1 YHIWL
6 SILIRGNYT
15 VLTDKEINDAKI
27 GFKYQHPSD
36 ILHEHEDCIRMAY
49 EWLDA
54 QTTIKTKPK
63 HSRAL
68 KHIIEKWAGRYIS
81 QSDVEIAAYLHPKIT
96 GKYPN
101 FNLSAKFTRP
111 LDSRLNGIGQ
121 AFTQDY
127 RDRFD
132 PKVYSKSE

>member
-1 YHIWL
+1 M
-6 SILIRGNYT
+6 
-15 VLTDKEINDAKI
+15 LTDKEINDAKI

-81 QSDVEIAAYLHPKIT
+81 DAQTTIKTKPKH
-96 GKYPN
+96 
-101 FNLSAKFTRP
+101 
-111 LDSRLNGIGQ
+111 SRALKHIIEKWAGRYI
-121 AFTQDY
+121 
-127 RDRFD
+127 
-132 PKVYSKSE
+132 S